1 MNLVYNAFS
10 KKRSEVQLLENLDII
25 ELIKIFVLSIVQGI
39 TEWLP
44 VSSTG
49 HMILI
54 DEFIQLSIRPEFTEM
69 FLVLVQLGSIFA
81 VIVIYFNK
89 LNPFSPK
96 KSKEDQKATW
106 IIWFKVVVASV
117 PAAIFGFILND
128 YMDEYFY
135 NPWVVSIALIAYGF
149 VFIWIENKHKG
160 KHSHSVDELSRISFL
175 DAFKIG
181 LFQSLSII
189 PGTSRSGSTIIG
201 GLLLGMDRSVATEF
215 SFYMSIPV
223 MFGASFLKLVKFGF
237 NFTSAELIYL
247 LSGMLIAFIV
257 SLIAIKFLLSYIRR
271 NDFKVFGYYRI
282 ILGSLVILY
291 FLFNS

>member
-1 MNLVYNAFS
+1 MHLV
-10 KKRSEVQLLENLDII
+10 KKRNEVQLLENLEII

-54 DEFIQLSIRPEFTEM
+54 DEFIKLSIRPEFTEM

-81 VIVIYFNK
+81 VIVIYFHK

-96 KSKEDQKATW
+96 KSKEDRKATW
-106 IIWFKVVVASV
+106 IIWFKVVVATI
-117 PAAIFGFILND
+117 PAVIFGFILED
-128 YMDEYFY
+128 YMDAYFY
-135 NPWVVSIALIAYGF
+135 NPWVVSIALIVYGF
-149 VFIWIENKHKG
+149 VFIWIENKHQG
-160 KHSHSVDELSRISFL
+160 KHSHSIAELSRITYL

-181 LFQSLSII
+181 LFQSLAII

-201 GLLLGMDRSVATEF
+201 GLLLGMDRNVATEF
-215 SFYMSIPV
+215 SFYMSIPI
-223 MFGASFLKLVKFGF
+223 MFGASFLKLIKFGF
-237 NFTSAELIYL
+237 DFTSAELIYL
-247 LSGMLIAFIV
+247 LSGMLVAFIV
-257 SLIAIKFLLSYIRR
+257 SLIAIKFLLSYIKR

-291 FLFNS
+291 FLFN

>member
-10 KKRSEVQLLENLDII
+10 KKRNEVQVLENLEII
-25 ELIKIFVLSIVQGI
+25 ELIKIFILSIVQGI

-106 IIWFKVVVASV
+106 IVWFKVVVASV
-117 PAAIFGFILND
+117 PAGIFGFILND

-149 VFIWIENKHKG
+149 VFIWIENKHQG
-160 KHSHSVDELSRISFL
+160 KHSHSIDELSHISYL

-215 SFYMSIPV
+215 SFYMSIPI

-237 NFTSAELIYL
+237 NFTSAELVYL
-247 LSGMLIAFIV
+247 LSGMLIAFVV

>member
-1 MNLVYNAFS
+1 M
-10 KKRSEVQLLENLDII
+10 ENFEII

-54 DEFIQLSIRPEFTEM
+54 DEFIQLSLRPEFTEM

-81 VIVIYFNK
+81 VIIIYFNK

-96 KSKEDQKATW
+96 KSKETKKNTW
-106 IIWFKVVVASV
+106 IIWFKVVVASI
-117 PAAIFGFILND
+117 PAATLGFILDD

-135 NPWVVSIALIAYGF
+135 NPWVVSIALVVYGF

-160 KHSHSVDELSRISFL
+160 KHSHSIGELSNITYL

-181 LFQSLSII
+181 IFQALSII

-201 GLLLGMDRSVATEF
+201 GLLLGMDRGVATEF

-223 MFGASFLKLVKFGF
+223 MFGASFLKLMKFGF

-247 LSGMLIAFIV
+247 LSGMLIAFVV
-257 SLIAIKFLLSYIRR
+257 SLIAIKFLLSYIKR

-282 ILGSLVILY
+282 VLGSLVILY
-291 FLFNS
+291 FLFN